1 MEGGETVQIKGWVA
15 IVTGGASGIGRET
28 ALRLSREGA
37 KVAIV
42 DINLDGANKVADE
55 IRAAGGESLALR
67 TDITNLDEAHR
78 MAKAVLDKFGQVD
91 ILANIAGGAFPSK
104 MGSFAQSDRQVWD
117 LNINL
122 NLFGTFNCTHAIVN
136 HMMERKKGRIVNI
149 ASVAGMVGQATT
161 ADYAAAKGGIIAFT
175 KSLAKELAP
184 YGINV
189 NCVSPAITGTER
201 VRSMPKDFLQRQI
214 DTIHLHRF
222 GEPEEIANVVVFLAS
237 DEASFVTGANYVA
250 DGGITL
256 SY

>member
-1 MEGGETVQIKGWVA
+1 MEEGETVQIKGWVA
-15 IVTGGASGIGRET
+15 IVTGGASGIGCQT
-28 ALRLSREGA
+28 ALRLAREGA

-42 DINLDGANKVADE
+42 DLNINGANKVADE
-55 IRAAGGESLALR
+55 IRTAGGESLALK
-67 TDITNLDEAHR
+67 TDITNLDEAHK
-78 MAKAVLDKFGQVD
+78 MAKAVLDKFGHVD

-122 NLFGTFNCTHAIVN
+122 NLFGTFNCTRAVVN

-214 DTIHLHRF
+214 NTIHLHRF

>member
-1 MEGGETVQIKGWVA
+1 MQIKGWVA

-28 ALRLSREGA
+28 ALRLAREGA

-55 IRAAGGESLALR
+55 IRAAGGESLALK
-67 TDITNLDEAHR
+67 TDITNLDEAHK

-104 MGSFAQSDRQVWD
+104 MGSFAQSNREIWD

-122 NLFGTFNCTHAIVN
+122 NLFGTFNCTRAVVN
-136 HMMERKKGRIVNI
+136 HMMEREKGKIVNI

-175 KSLAKELAP
+175 KSMAKELAP

-189 NCVSPAITGTER
+189 NCVSPAMTGTER
-201 VRSMPKDFLQRQI
+201 VLSMPKDFLQKQI
-214 DTIHLHRF
+214 DYIHLHRY
-222 GEPEEIANVVVFLAS
+222 GKPEEIANVVIFLAS

>member
-1 MEGGETVQIKGWVA
+1 MQIKGWVA

-55 IRAAGGESLALR
+55 ISAAGGESLALK

-122 NLFGTFNCTHAIVN
+122 NLFGTFNCTRAVVN

>member
-1 MEGGETVQIKGWVA
+1 MNVKGRVA
-15 IVTGGASGIGRET
+15 VVTGGASGIGRET
-28 ALRLSREGA
+28 ALRLAREGA
-37 KVAIV
+37 KVALV
-42 DINLDGANKVADE
+42 DKNLEGANKVAEE
-55 IRAAGGESLALR
+55 IRALGGEALALE
-67 TDITNLDEAHR
+67 TDITNLDEAHK

-104 MGSFAQSDRQVWD
+104 MGSFAQSNREIWD

-175 KSLAKELAP
+175 KSMAKELAP

-189 NCVSPAITGTER
+189 NCVSPAMTGTER
-201 VRSMPKDFLQRQI
+201 VRSMPKDFLQKQI
-214 DTIHLHRF
+214 DYIHLHRY
-222 GEPEEIANVVVFLAS
+222 GQPEEIANVVVFLAS

>member
-1 MEGGETVQIKGWVA
+1 MQIKGWVA
-15 IVTGGASGIGRET
+15 IVTGGASGIGRQT
-28 ALRLSREGA
+28 SLRLAKEGA

-42 DINLDGANKVADE
+42 DKNREGANKVVEE
-55 IRAAGGESLALR
+55 IKALGGEALALEV
-67 TDITNLDEAHR
+67 DITDLDEAHQ

-104 MGSFAQSDRQVWD
+104 MGSFAQSNREVWD

-122 NLFGTFNCTHAIVN
+122 NLFGTFNCTRAIVN
-136 HMMERKKGRIVNI
+136 HMMERKKGKIVNI

-189 NCVSPAITGTER
+189 NCVSPAFTGTGR
-201 VRSMPKDFLQRQI
+201 VLSMPKEFLQKQI
-214 DTIHLHRF
+214 DFIHLHRY

>member
-1 MEGGETVQIKGWVA
+1 MNVKGWVA
-15 IVTGGASGIGRET
+15 VVTGGASGIGRQT
-28 ALRLSREGA
+28 ALRLAREGA
-37 KVAIV
+37 KVALV
-42 DINLDGANKVADE
+42 DKNLEGANKVAEE
-55 IRAAGGESLALR
+55 IKALGGETLALE
-67 TDITNLDEAHR
+67 TDITNLDEAHK

-104 MGSFAQSDRQVWD
+104 MGSFAQSNREIWD

-136 HMMERKKGRIVNI
+136 HMMERKKGKIVNI

-175 KSLAKELAP
+175 KSMAKELAP

-189 NCVSPAITGTER
+189 NCVSPAMTGTER
-201 VRSMPKDFLQRQI
+201 VRSMPQDFLQKQI
-214 DTIHLHRF
+214 DYIHLHRY

>member
-1 MEGGETVQIKGWVA
+1 MNVKGWVA

-28 ALRLSREGA
+28 ASRLAREGA

-42 DINLDGANKVADE
+42 DLNIDGANKVAEE
-55 IRAAGGESLALR
+55 IRALGGEALALR
-67 TDITNLDEAHR
+67 TDITNLDEAHK

-104 MGSFAQSDRQVWD
+104 MGSFAQSNRETWD

-122 NLFGTFNCTHAIVN
+122 NLFGTFNCTRAVVN
-136 HMMERKKGRIVNI
+136 HMMERKKGKIVNI
-149 ASVAGMVGQATT
+149 ASVAGIVGQATT

-175 KSLAKELAP
+175 KSMAKELAP

-189 NCVSPAITGTER
+189 NCVSPAMTGTER
-201 VRSMPKDFLQRQI
+201 VRSMPKDFLQKQI
-214 DTIHLHRF
+214 DYIHLHRY

>member
-1 MEGGETVQIKGWVA
+1 MQIKGWVA

-28 ALRLSREGA
+28 ALRLAREGA

-55 IRAAGGESLALR
+55 IRAAGGESLALK
-67 TDITNLDEAHR
+67 TDITNLDEAHK

-104 MGSFAQSDRQVWD
+104 MGSFAQSNREIWD

-122 NLFGTFNCTHAIVN
+122 NLFGTFNCTRAVVN
-136 HMMERKKGRIVNI
+136 HMMERKKGKIVNI

-175 KSLAKELAP
+175 KSMAKELAP

-189 NCVSPAITGTER
+189 NCVSPAMTGTER
-201 VRSMPKDFLQRQI
+201 VLSMPKDFLQKQI
-214 DTIHLHRF
+214 DYIHLHRY
-222 GEPEEIANVVVFLAS
+222 GKPEEIANVVIFLAS

>member
-1 MEGGETVQIKGWVA
+1 MNVKGWVA

-28 ALRLSREGA
+28 ASRLAREGA

-42 DINLDGANKVADE
+42 DLNIDGANKVAEE
-55 IRAAGGESLALR
+55 IRALGGEALALR
-67 TDITNLDEAHR
+67 TDITNLDEAHK

-104 MGSFAQSDRQVWD
+104 MGSFAQSNRETWD

-122 NLFGTFNCTHAIVN
+122 NLFGTFNCTRAVVN
-136 HMMERKKGRIVNI
+136 HMMERKKGKIINI
-149 ASVAGMVGQATT
+149 ASVAGIVGQATT

-175 KSLAKELAP
+175 KSMAKELAP

-189 NCVSPAITGTER
+189 NCVSPAMTGTER
-201 VRSMPKDFLQRQI
+201 VRSMPKDFLQKQI
-214 DTIHLHRF
+214 DYIHLHRY

>member
-1 MEGGETVQIKGWVA
+1 MNIKGWVA
-15 IVTGGASGIGRET
+15 IVTGGASGIGRQT
-28 ALRLSREGA
+28 ALRLAREGA
-37 KVAIV
+37 KVALV
-42 DINLDGANKVADE
+42 DKNLEGANKVAEE
-55 IRAAGGESLALR
+55 IKALGGETLALEI
-67 TDITNLDEAHR
+67 DITNLDEAHK

-104 MGSFAQSDRQVWD
+104 MGSFAQSNRETWD

-136 HMMERKKGRIVNI
+136 HMIERKKGKIVNI

-175 KSLAKELAP
+175 KSMAKELAP

-201 VRSMPKDFLQRQI
+201 VRSMPKDFLQKQI

-250 DGGITL
+250 DGGIPL

>member
-1 MEGGETVQIKGWVA
+1 MNIKDWVA

-28 ALRLSREGA
+28 ALRLTREGV

-42 DINLDGANKVADE
+42 DINLEGANKVADE
-55 IRAAGGESLALR
+55 IKALGGEVLALKV
-67 TDITNLDEAHR
+67 DITKLDEAHR
-78 MAKAVLDKFGQVD
+78 MAKAVLDRFGHVD

-104 MGSFAQSDRQVWD
+104 MGSFAQSNREIWD

-175 KSLAKELAP
+175 KSMAKELAP

-201 VRSMPKDFLQRQI
+201 VRSMPKEFLQKQI

>member
-1 MEGGETVQIKGWVA
+1 VQIKGWVA

-28 ALRLSREGA
+28 ALRLAREGA

-55 IRAAGGESLALR
+55 ISAAGGESLALK

-122 NLFGTFNCTHAIVN
+122 NLFGTFNCTRAVVN

-201 VRSMPKDFLQRQI
+201 VRSMPQDFLQRQI

>member
-1 MEGGETVQIKGWVA
+1 MQIKGWVA

-28 ALRLSREGA
+28 ALRLAREGA
-37 KVAIV
+37 RVAIV

-55 IRAAGGESLALR
+55 IRAAGGESLALK

>member
-55 IRAAGGESLALR
+55 ISAAGGESLALK

>member
-1 MEGGETVQIKGWVA
+1 MQMKGWVA
-15 IVTGGASGIGRET
+15 VVTGGASGIGRET
-28 ALRLSREGA
+28 ALRLVREGA
-37 KVAIV
+37 KVALV
-42 DINLDGANKVADE
+42 DINIDSANKVAEE
-55 IRAAGGESLALR
+55 IKALGGEALSLKV
-67 TDITNLDEAHR
+67 DITSLDEAHQ
-78 MAKAVLDKFGQVD
+78 MAKAVLDRFGQID

-104 MGSFAQSDRQVWD
+104 MGTFAQSDRAIWD

-122 NLFGTFNCTHAIVN
+122 NLFGTFNCTRAIVN
-136 HMMERKKGRIVNI
+136 HMMERKKGKIVNI

-189 NCVSPAITGTER
+189 NCVSPALTGTER
-201 VRSMPKDFLQRQI
+201 VRSMPKDFLQKQI
-214 DTIHLHRF
+214 DYIHLHRF
-222 GEPEEIANVVVFLAS
+222 GEPVEIANVVVFLAS

>member
-1 MEGGETVQIKGWVA
+1 MNVKGWVA

-28 ALRLSREGA
+28 ASRLAREGA

-42 DINLDGANKVADE
+42 DLNIDGANKVAEE
-55 IRAAGGESLALR
+55 IRALGGEALALR
-67 TDITNLDEAHR
+67 TDITNLDEAHK

-104 MGSFAQSDRQVWD
+104 MGSFAQSNRETWD

-122 NLFGTFNCTHAIVN
+122 NLFGTFNCTRAVVN
-136 HMMERKKGRIVNI
+136 HMMERKKGKIVNI
-149 ASVAGMVGQATT
+149 ASVAGIVGQATT

-175 KSLAKELAP
+175 KSMAKELAP

-189 NCVSPAITGTER
+189 NCVSPAMTGTER
-201 VRSMPKDFLQRQI
+201 VRSMPKDFLQKQI
-214 DTIHLHRF
+214 DYIHLHRY

-237 DEASFVTGANYVA
+237 DEASFVTGANYVV

>member
-1 MEGGETVQIKGWVA
+1 MQIKGWVA

-28 ALRLSREGA
+28 ALRLAREGA

-55 IRAAGGESLALR
+55 ISAAGGESLALK
-67 TDITNLDEAHR
+67 TDITNLDESHR

-122 NLFGTFNCTHAIVN
+122 NLFGTFNCTRAVVN

-201 VRSMPKDFLQRQI
+201 VRSMPQDFLQRQI

>member
-37 KVAIV
+37 RVAIV

-55 IRAAGGESLALR
+55 ISAAGGESLALK
-67 TDITNLDEAHR
+67 TDITNLDEAHK

>member
-1 MEGGETVQIKGWVA
+1 MK
-15 IVTGGASGIGRET
+15 
-28 ALRLSREGA
+28 
-37 KVAIV
+37 
-42 DINLDGANKVADE
+42 
-55 IRAAGGESLALR
+55 

-122 NLFGTFNCTHAIVN
+122 NLFGTFNCTRAVVN

-175 KSLAKELAP
+175 KSMAKELAP

-201 VRSMPKDFLQRQI
+201 VRSMPKNFLQRQI

>member
-1 MEGGETVQIKGWVA
+1 MNIKGWVA
-15 IVTGGASGIGRET
+15 IVTGGASGIGRQT
-28 ALRLSREGA
+28 ALRLAREGA
-37 KVAIV
+37 KVALV
-42 DINLDGANKVADE
+42 DKNLEGANKVAEE
-55 IRAAGGESLALR
+55 IKALGGEVMALE
-67 TDITNLDEAHR
+67 TDITSLDEAHK
-78 MAKAVLDKFGQVD
+78 MAIAVLDKFGQVD

-104 MGSFAQSDRQVWD
+104 MGSFAQSNREIWD

-122 NLFGTFNCTHAIVN
+122 NLLGTFNCTHAIVN
-136 HMMERKKGRIVNI
+136 HMMERKKGKIVNI

-175 KSLAKELAP
+175 KSMAKELAP

-189 NCVSPAITGTER
+189 NCVSPAITGTDR
-201 VRSMPKDFLQRQI
+201 VRSMPKEFLQKQI

>member
-1 MEGGETVQIKGWVA
+1 MQIKGWVA

-37 KVAIV
+37 KVAII

-55 IRAAGGESLALR
+55 ISAAGGESLALK

-78 MAKAVLDKFGQVD
+78 MAKAVLGKFGQVD

-122 NLFGTFNCTHAIVN
+122 NLFGTFNCTRAVVN

>member
-1 MEGGETVQIKGWVA
+1 MGGIYQMNIKGWIA
-15 IVTGGASGIGRET
+15 IVTGGASGIGRQT
-28 ALRLSREGA
+28 SLRLAREGA

-42 DINLDGANKVADE
+42 DLNLDGANKVGEE
-55 IRAAGGESLALR
+55 IKALGGEAIALKV
-67 TDITNLDEAHR
+67 DITSLDEAHK
-78 MAKAVLDKFGQVD
+78 MAQAALDRFGQVD

-104 MGSFAQSDRQVWD
+104 MGSFAQSNRAMWD

-122 NLFGTFNCTHAIVN
+122 NLFGTFNCTRAIVN
-136 HMMERKKGRIVNI
+136 HMIERKKGKIVNI
-149 ASVAGMVGQATT
+149 ASVAGIVGQATT

-175 KSLAKELAP
+175 KSMAKELAP

-201 VRSMPKDFLQRQI
+201 VRSMPKDFLQKQI

>member
-1 MEGGETVQIKGWVA
+1 MNMKDWVA

-28 ALRLSREGA
+28 ALRLAREGA

-42 DINLDGANKVADE
+42 DLNIDGADKVAEE
-55 IRAAGGESLALR
+55 IRALGGESLALR
-67 TDITNLDEAHR
+67 TDITNLDEAHK

-104 MGSFAQSDRQVWD
+104 MGSFAQSNREIWD

-136 HMMERKKGRIVNI
+136 HMMERKKGKIVNI

-175 KSLAKELAP
+175 KSMAKELAP

-189 NCVSPAITGTER
+189 NCVSPAMTGTER
-201 VRSMPKDFLQRQI
+201 VRSMPKDFLQKQI
-214 DTIHLHRF
+214 DYIHLHRY

>member
-1 MEGGETVQIKGWVA
+1 MQIKGWVA

-28 ALRLSREGA
+28 ALRLAREGA

-55 IRAAGGESLALR
+55 IRAAGGESLALK
-67 TDITNLDEAHR
+67 TDITNLDEAHK

-104 MGSFAQSDRQVWD
+104 MGSFAQSNREIWD

-122 NLFGTFNCTHAIVN
+122 NLFGTFNCTRAVVN
-136 HMMERKKGRIVNI
+136 HMIERKKGKIVNI

-175 KSLAKELAP
+175 KSMAKELAP

-189 NCVSPAITGTER
+189 NCVSPAMTGTER
-201 VRSMPKDFLQRQI
+201 VLSMPKDFLQKQI
-214 DTIHLHRF
+214 DYIHLHRY
-222 GEPEEIANVVVFLAS
+222 GKPEEIANVVIFLAS

>member
-1 MEGGETVQIKGWVA
+1 MQIKDWVA
-15 IVTGGASGIGRET
+15 IVTGGASGIGRQT
-28 ALRLSREGA
+28 ALRLAREGA
-37 KVAIV
+37 RVAIV
-42 DINLDGANKVADE
+42 DINLEGANKVAEE
-55 IRAAGGESLALR
+55 IKSIGGEPLVLK
-67 TDITNLDEAHR
+67 TDITNLDEAHQMFR
-78 MAKAVLDKFGQVD
+78 AVLDKFGQVD

-104 MGSFAQSDRQVWD
+104 MGSFAQSDRQIWD

-122 NLFGTFNCTHAIVN
+122 NLFGTINCTRAVVN

-189 NCVSPAITGTER
+189 NCVSPAFTGTER
-201 VRSMPKDFLQRQI
+201 VLSMPKEFLQKQI
-214 DTIHLHRF
+214 DFIHLHRY
-222 GEPEEIANVVVFLAS
+222 GKPEEIANVIVFLAS

>member
-1 MEGGETVQIKGWVA
+1 MQIKGWVA

-67 TDITNLDEAHR
+67 TDITNLDEAHK
-78 MAKAVLDKFGQVD
+78 MAKAVLDKFGQID

>member
-1 MEGGETVQIKGWVA
+1 MQIKNWVA

-28 ALRLSREGA
+28 ALRLTREGA

-42 DINLDGANKVADE
+42 DINLDGANKVAEE
-55 IRAAGGESLALR
+55 IKAIGGEPLVLK
-67 TDITNLDEAHR
+67 TDITNLEEAHQ
-78 MAKAVLDKFGQVD
+78 MAKAVLDRFGQVD

-104 MGSFAQSDRQVWD
+104 MGSFAQSDREIWD

-122 NLFGTFNCTHAIVN
+122 NLFGTFNCTRAIVN
-136 HMMERKKGRIVNI
+136 HMIERKKGKIVNI

-214 DTIHLHRF
+214 DFIHLHRF

>member
-37 KVAIV
+37 RVAIV

-55 IRAAGGESLALR
+55 ISAAGGESLALK

>member
-1 MEGGETVQIKGWVA
+1 
-15 IVTGGASGIGRET
+15 
-28 ALRLSREGA
+28 LSREGT

-55 IRAAGGESLALR
+55 ISAAGGESLALK

-122 NLFGTFNCTHAIVN
+122 NLFGTFNCTRAVVN

-175 KSLAKELAP
+175 KSMAKELAP

>member
-1 MEGGETVQIKGWVA
+1 VQIKGWIA
-15 IVTGGASGIGRET
+15 LVTGGASGIGRQT
-28 ALRLSREGA
+28 ALRLVREGA
-37 KVAIV
+37 KVALV
-42 DINLDGANKVADE
+42 DINIDGANKVAEE
-55 IRAAGGESLALR
+55 IKALGGEALSLKV
-67 TDITNLDEAHR
+67 DITSLDEAHR
-78 MAKAVLDKFGQVD
+78 MARAVLDRFGQID

-104 MGSFAQSDRQVWD
+104 MGSFAQSDRAIWD

-122 NLFGTFNCTHAIVN
+122 NLFGTFNCTRAVVN
-136 HMMERKKGRIVNI
+136 HMMERKKGKIVNI

-175 KSLAKELAP
+175 RSLAKELAP

-189 NCVSPAITGTER
+189 NCVSPSMTGTER
-201 VRSMPKDFLQRQI
+201 VLSMPKEFLQKQI
-214 DTIHLHRF
+214 DYIHLHRC
-222 GEPEEIANVVVFLAS
+222 GKPEEIANVVVFLAS

>member
-55 IRAAGGESLALR
+55 IRAAGGESLALK

>member
-1 MEGGETVQIKGWVA
+1 MQMKGWVA
-15 IVTGGASGIGRET
+15 VVTGGASGIGRET
-28 ALRLSREGA
+28 ALRLVREGA
-37 KVAIV
+37 KVALV
-42 DINLDGANKVADE
+42 DINIDGANKVAEE
-55 IRAAGGESLALR
+55 IKALGGEVLSLKV
-67 TDITNLDEAHR
+67 DITSLDEAHQ
-78 MAKAVLDKFGQVD
+78 MAKAVLDRFGQID

-104 MGSFAQSDRQVWD
+104 MGTFAQSDRAVWD

-122 NLFGTFNCTHAIVN
+122 NLFGTFNCTRAIIN

-189 NCVSPAITGTER
+189 NCVSPALTGTAR
-201 VRSMPKDFLQRQI
+201 VRSMPQDFLQKQI
-214 DTIHLHRF
+214 DYIHLHRF
-222 GEPEEIANVVVFLAS
+222 GEPVEIANVVVFLAS
-237 DEASFVTGANYVA
+237 DEASFVTGANYVV

>member
-1 MEGGETVQIKGWVA
+1 MNVKGWVA
-15 IVTGGASGIGRET
+15 VVTGGASGIGRQT
-28 ALRLSREGA
+28 ALRLAREGA
-37 KVAIV
+37 KVALV
-42 DINLDGANKVADE
+42 DKNLEGANKVAEE
-55 IRAAGGESLALR
+55 IKALGGETLALE
-67 TDITNLDEAHR
+67 TDITNLDEAHK

-104 MGSFAQSDRQVWD
+104 MGSFAQSNREIWD

-136 HMMERKKGRIVNI
+136 HMMERKKGKIVNI

-175 KSLAKELAP
+175 KSMAKELAP

-189 NCVSPAITGTER
+189 NCVSPAMTGTER
-201 VRSMPKDFLQRQI
+201 VRSMPKDFLQKQI
-214 DTIHLHRF
+214 DYIHLHRY
-222 GEPEEIANVVVFLAS
+222 GQPEEIANVVVFLAS

>member
-1 MEGGETVQIKGWVA
+1 VQIKGWVA
-15 IVTGGASGIGRET
+15 VVTGGASGIARET
-28 ALRLSREGA
+28 ALRLAREGA
-37 KVAIV
+37 KVALV
-42 DINLDGANKVADE
+42 DINIDGANKVAEE
-55 IRAAGGESLALR
+55 IKALGGEVLSLKV
-67 TDITNLDEAHR
+67 DITSLDEAHQ
-78 MAKAVLDKFGQVD
+78 MAKAVLDRFGQID

-104 MGSFAQSDRQVWD
+104 MGSFAQSDRAVWD

-122 NLFGTFNCTHAIVN
+122 NLFGTFNCTRAIVN
-136 HMMERKKGRIVNI
+136 HMMERKKGKIVNI

-189 NCVSPAITGTER
+189 NCVSPALTGTDR
-201 VRSMPKDFLQRQI
+201 VRSMPKDFLQKQI
-214 DTIHLHRF
+214 DYIHLHRF
-222 GEPEEIANVVVFLAS
+222 GEPVEIANVVVFLAS

>member
-1 MEGGETVQIKGWVA
+1 MNVKGWVA

-28 ALRLSREGA
+28 ASRLAREGA

-42 DINLDGANKVADE
+42 DLNIDGANKVAEE
-55 IRAAGGESLALR
+55 IRALGGEALALR
-67 TDITNLDEAHR
+67 TDITNLDEAHK

-104 MGSFAQSDRQVWD
+104 MGSFAQSNRETWD

-122 NLFGTFNCTHAIVN
+122 NLFGTFNCTRAVVN
-136 HMMERKKGRIVNI
+136 HMMERKKGKIVNI
-149 ASVAGMVGQATT
+149 ASVAGIVGQATT

-175 KSLAKELAP
+175 KSMAKELAP

-189 NCVSPAITGTER
+189 NCVSPAMTGTER
-201 VRSMPKDFLQRQI
+201 VLSMPKDFLQKQI
-214 DTIHLHRF
+214 DFIHLHRY
-222 GEPEEIANVVVFLAS
+222 GKPEEIANVVVFLAS
-237 DEASFVTGANYVA
+237 DEASFVTGANYVV

>member
-1 MEGGETVQIKGWVA
+1 MQIKGWVA
-15 IVTGGASGIGRET
+15 IVTGGASGIGRQT
-28 ALRLSREGA
+28 ALRLAREGA

-42 DINLDGANKVADE
+42 DINLDGANKVVEE
-55 IRAAGGESLALR
+55 IKALGGEALALEV
-67 TDITNLDEAHR
+67 DITNLDEAHK

-104 MGSFAQSDRQVWD
+104 MGSFAQSNREIWD

-136 HMMERKKGRIVNI
+136 HMIKRRKGRIVNI

-201 VRSMPKDFLQRQI
+201 VRSMSKEFLQRQI
-214 DTIHLHRF
+214 NTIHLHRF